1 MRVQNETHIDTNLNF
16 STLLSTLSQ
25 FVKEFLNATLAE
37 RLDKPPSVDVLDLVW
52 SITVSIYTLGGM
64 FGAFSFGWLAD
75 RLGR

>member
-1 MRVQNETHIDTNLNF
+1 MMRVQNEIHIDTNFNF
-16 STLLSTLSQ
+16 SSTLSQ